1 MSDLEL
7 SYEGAADVAAIT
19 RTVAAAFGQKAEA
32 ELVSALREAGALTLS
47 LVARLD
53 GEVVGHVALSPVAVA
68 GRQADDWLGLAP
80 LAVAPA
86 HQRIGIGSALARRA
100 LELAAVRGAA
110 AVFVLGEPDYYG
122 RLGFE
127 PAAQFGWRCKYDVP
141 AAAFRVRRLGRA
153 ADLPPAGIVTY
164 HPAFDA
170 L

>member
-110 AVFVLGEPDYYG
+110 PSSSWASPTTMTASASSRRPSSAGAANMMCPLRPSGSDVSAGLPIFH
-122 RLGFE
+122 R
-127 PAAQFGWRCKYDVP
+127 PAS
-141 AAAFRVRRLGRA
+141 
-153 ADLPPAGIVTY
+153 
-164 HPAFDA
+164 
-170 L
+170 